1 MAMAKQ
7 KIAALKFIKKVEVG
21 SVNIL
26 LSGN

>member
-7 KIAALKFIKKVEVG
+7 KIAAREFIKKAEVG